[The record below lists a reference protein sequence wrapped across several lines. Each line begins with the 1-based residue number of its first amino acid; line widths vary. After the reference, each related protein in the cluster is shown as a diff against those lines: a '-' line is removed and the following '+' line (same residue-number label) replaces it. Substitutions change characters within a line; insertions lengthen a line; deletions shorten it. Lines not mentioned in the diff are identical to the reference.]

1 MDLGIKG
8 ERAIVLAGTRGIGFG
23 CTEALAKAGCRV
35 AFNGISAENGQ
46 KALAKLRGLDVHYVQ
61 GDVMKPAERDRIYAE
76 ARQWLGGDATIV
88 VTNSTGP
95 AAGSFASKTPD
106 DWRQAFEG
114 NMLNAVDFAY
124 KTVPGMIAAGYGR
137 IVNINSM
144 SAKEPSYNTPL
155 GNGVKAAMI
164 GAMASL
170 AREVADKG
178 VTVNN
183 ILPGPIETE
192 LLRRYAKFMVRR
204 EELDDDTATRMF
216 AETVPAKR
224 LGTIEECGAL
234 CAFLASRLAGYITG
248 QSIAID
254 GGVIRSIY

>member
-8 ERAIVLAGTRGIGFG
+8 ENALVLAGTRGIGFG
-23 CTEALAKAGCRV
+23 CTQALAEAGCKV
-35 AFNGISAENGQ
+35 AFNGLSEESG
-46 KALAKLRGLDVHYVQ
+46 KATMGRLKGHDAHFVR
-61 GDVMKPAERDRIYAE
+61 GDVMDPKDRDRIYAE
-76 ARQWLGGDATIV
+76 AREWLGADVTIL

-95 AAGSFASKTPD
+95 AAGTFLSKSPD

-124 KTVPGMIAAGYGR
+124 KTVPGMIARGFGR

-144 SAKEPSYNTPL
+144 SGKEPSYNTPL

-164 GAMASL
+164 GAMAAL

-183 ILPGPIETE
+183 LLPGPIDTE
-192 LLRRYAKFMVRR
+192 LLRRYTKFMLRR
-204 EELDDDTATRMF
+204 PELDDDTATRLF

-224 LGTIEECGAL
+224 IGTIQEMGAI
-234 CAFLASRLAGYITG
+234 CAFLASRHAGFITG
-248 QSIAID
+248 QNIAVD
-254 GGVIRSIY
+254 GGVINTIY

>member
-8 ERAIVLAGTRGIGFG
+8 EKALVLAGTRGIGFG
-23 CTEALAKAGCRV
+23 CTQALAEAGCKV
-35 AFNGISAENGQ
+35 AFNGLSEDSGRIAMDRLKGH
-46 KALAKLRGLDVHYVQ
+46 DVHFVR
-61 GDVMKPAERDRIYAE
+61 GDVMKPGERDRIYAE
-76 ARQWLGGDATIV
+76 ARAWLGGDVAV
-88 VTNSTGP
+88 LVTNSTGP
-95 AAGSFASKTPD
+95 AAGTFLSKTPD

-124 KTVPGMIAAGYGR
+124 KTVPAMAARGFGR

-144 SAKEPSYNTPL
+144 SGKEPSYNTPL

-183 ILPGPIETE
+183 LLPGPIDTE
-192 LLRRYAKFMVRR
+192 LLRRYAKFMIRR
-204 EELDDDTATRMF
+204 PELDDDTATRMF

-224 LGTIEECGAL
+224 IGTIQEMGAL
-234 CAFLASRLAGYITG
+234 CAFLASRHAGFITG
-248 QSIAID
+248 QSIAVD
-254 GGVIRSIY
+254 GGVINTIY